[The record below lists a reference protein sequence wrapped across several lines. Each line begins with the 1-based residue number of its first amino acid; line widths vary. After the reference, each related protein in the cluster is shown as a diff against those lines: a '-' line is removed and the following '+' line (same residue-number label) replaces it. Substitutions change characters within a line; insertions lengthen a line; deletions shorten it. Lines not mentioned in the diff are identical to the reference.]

1 MMRAAFSIGFLAL
14 FAACSSGGGGGGA
27 ATGGAAGTSSGGT
40 AGTAAGGSSGAGT
53 GGGITGGSGGGTS
66 CTSARNALLNPVDK
80 VSTGD
85 VEILEQLPS
94 STVILVNAS
103 AGGFNQAAAN
113 PYVYLKLSDT
123 TKLDITDPAAF
134 ESSEWDVALKRDV
147 IRTNSADSGPG
158 QGGAFRVS
166 GKTFDQVT
174 IGDAGSLDHDDFLDD
189 ACNAQ
194 VDATGKPLTAFS
206 DWYDYNEATMYVSP
220 KLLVWIVQA
229 ANGSSFYKLVIL
241 DYYALADGGTGTA
254 GAYYR
259 IRVAAL

>member
-1 MMRAAFSIGFLAL
+1 MMRTAFSIGFLAL
-14 FAACSSGGGGGGA
+14 FAACSSDGNGGGA
-27 ATGGAAGTSSGGT
+27 ATGGAAGTSSGGS
-40 AGTAAGGSSGAGT
+40 AGTATGGSAGT
-53 GGGITGGSGGGTS
+53 GTGGATGGAGGGTS

-85 VEILEQLPS
+85 VDILEQLPS

-134 ESSEWDVALKRDV
+134 ESSEWDIALKRDV
-147 IRTNSADSGPG
+147 IRSNSGDSGPG

-174 IGDAGSLDHDDFLDD
+174 SSDAGSFDKDDFLDD
-189 ACNAQ
+189 ACNAV

-206 DWYDYNEATMYVSP
+206 DWYDYNEATMYVTP
-220 KLLVWIVQA
+220 KALVWIVQA
-229 ANGSSFYKLVIL
+229 SNGSSFYKLEVL